1 MENKTFDWPLAR
13 AHTMNYGA
21 LVGIM
26 CSISFLCSMYG
37 LQSPSLG
44 LISNVLALL
53 AFIVAGRCIRSFSN
67 NIPPTRFGQACWMAF
82 NIFLYAILITALVQF
97 LYFTYLDQGR
107 LATQMQHITAMPE
120 YRQLLEQM
128 APNGNA
134 DEIIKTAISITS
146 SPARA
151 TSQLL
156 WMNCFMALLLII
168 PTALI
173 GITGKK
179 QQR

>member
-1 MENKTFDWPLAR
+1 MENKAFDWQLAR

-67 NIPPTRFGQACWMAF
+67 NIQPTRFGQACWMAF

-107 LATQMQHITAMPE
+107 LATQMQHITATPE
-120 YRQLLEQM
+120 YLLYM
-128 APNGNA
+128 PY
-134 DEIIKTAISITS
+134 
-146 SPARA
+146 
-151 TSQLL
+151 L
-156 WMNCFMALLLII
+156 
-168 PTALI
+168 ALI
-173 GITGKK
+173 GIFSGAIVGTATYLTVKYLPERVLK
-179 QQR
+179 INYKEQKIERN